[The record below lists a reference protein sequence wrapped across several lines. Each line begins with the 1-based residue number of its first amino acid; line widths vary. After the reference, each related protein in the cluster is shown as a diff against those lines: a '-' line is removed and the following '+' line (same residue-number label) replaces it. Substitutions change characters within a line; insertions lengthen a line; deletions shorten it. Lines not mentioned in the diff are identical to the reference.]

1 MATQYNINMFQCLI
15 MFCLLEPN
23 ISFLKLQLLR
33 PFDYKCPRLTELSAK
48 SEQDKEYLDMAK
60 QNKVSLIQ
68 TTRRVV
74 QLDFRST
81 LGSQKLKL
89 LVTPLTPPPKKRGKW
104 ALIQIS
110 DVIAQ
115 VSATVSFQ
123 SVRLQKTNNS
133 QLA

>member
-1 MATQYNINMFQCLI
+1 
-15 MFCLLEPN
+15 
-23 ISFLKLQLLR
+23 
-33 PFDYKCPRLTELSAK
+33 
-48 SEQDKEYLDMAK
+48 MAK

-81 LGSQKLKL
+81 LGSQTLKL

-110 DVIAQ
+110 DVIVQ
-115 VSATVSFQ
+115 VSATVNFQ
-123 SVRLQKTNNS
+123 SVRLQKTNDS

>member
-1 MATQYNINMFQCLI
+1 M
-15 MFCLLEPN
+15 
-23 ISFLKLQLLR
+23 
-33 PFDYKCPRLTELSAK
+33 ELSAK
-48 SEQDKEYLDMAK
+48 SKQDKEYLDMAK

-68 TTRRVV
+68 MTRRVV
-74 QLDFRST
+74 WLDFRST

-89 LVTPLTPPPKKRGKW
+89 LVTPLTPLPKKRGKW

-115 VSATVSFQ
+115 VSATVNFQ

>member
-1 MATQYNINMFQCLI
+1 M
-15 MFCLLEPN
+15 
-23 ISFLKLQLLR
+23 
-33 PFDYKCPRLTELSAK
+33 ELSAK
-48 SEQDKEYLDMAK
+48 SKQDKEYLDMAK

-68 TTRRVV
+68 TTRRVIR
-74 QLDFRST
+74 LDFCST

-89 LVTPLTPPPKKRGKW
+89 LVTTLTPRPPKREKW